1 MRGGG
6 GVTEP
11 AARLAG
17 GGARPPSWAPLRHP
31 LFRAFWLAG
40 LASNVGAWMQSTA
53 GSWQMTRLSSSTLMV
68 ALMQTAANLPA
79 LLVGLPAG
87 ALADIADRRKYLIGT
102 QLWMAG
108 AAALLALLAAIGLL
122 TPWTLVALTFVLAL
136 GDAADAPAWQAITPD
151 LVPKGFLPSAVLL
164 GGLSVNL
171 ARVLGP
177 ALAGIVVATSGP
189 AMAYALN
196 ALSLVGVLVIV
207 VRWRPDPP
215 AARKSPPERIWSAVR
230 AGVRYVRNAPAVRAL
245 YAQAAVFILFSSALW
260 ALLPVVAGSV
270 LHLGAPGY
278 GALLA
283 SFGAGAL
290 LGVGLSPRLR
300 PQLGP
305 RRSMTWAGTL
315 VAVAMLVVAQARA
328 LPVVCVGLAA
338 GGMGWIEVMSCL
350 NLLTLTAVPRWVQ
363 ARVLGIY
370 WVVVQGGLAGG
381 SLAWGIL
388 ASRQGVSAALT
399 WASIG
404 LAAASLL
411 GRGRQVAPPTEDL
424 TPAPDALPKLDR
436 AVEAESGPVLVTVEY
451 RIDPAMRESF
461 TRATRALERIRRRDG
476 AYTWG
481 LYGDLADPARYVE
494 TFLVE
499 SWAEHERQHAHLT
512 AADRVVEDRVRP
524 FLVGAA
530 PPAVSHLI
538 YVPPARRHRGEA
550 ASEVLPSGGRGLG
563 R

>member
-1 MRGGG
+1 M
-6 GVTEP
+6 
-11 AARLAG
+11 
-17 GGARPPSWAPLRHP
+17 
-31 LFRAFWLAG
+31 
-40 LASNVGAWMQSTA
+40 
-53 GSWQMTRLSSSTLMV
+53 
-68 ALMQTAANLPA
+68 
-79 LLVGLPAG
+79 
-87 ALADIADRRKYLIGT
+87 
-102 QLWMAG
+102 
-108 AAALLALLAAIGLL
+108 
-122 TPWTLVALTFVLAL
+122 
-136 GDAADAPAWQAITPD
+136 
-151 LVPKGFLPSAVLL
+151 
-164 GGLSVNL
+164 
-171 ARVLGP
+171 
-177 ALAGIVVATSGP
+177 
-189 AMAYALN
+189 
-196 ALSLVGVLVIV
+196 
-207 VRWRPDPP
+207 
-215 AARKSPPERIWSAVR
+215 R
-230 AGVRYVRNAPAVRAL
+230 AGVRYVRNAPPVRAL

-270 LHLGAPGY
+270 LHLGASGY

-300 PQLGP
+300 PQLGA
-305 RRSMTWAGTL
+305 RHSMAWAAAL

-328 LPVVCVGLAA
+328 IPLVCFGLAV

-370 WVVVQGGLAGG
+370 WVVVQGGLAAG
-381 SLAWGIL
+381 SLAWGIV

-404 LAAASLL
+404 LAAVSLL
-411 GRGRQVAPPTEDL
+411 GRGRQVAPATEDL
-424 TPAPDALPKLDR
+424 SPAPDALPKLDR

-451 RIDPAMRESF
+451 RIDPARRESF

-476 AYTWG
+476 AYAWG

-499 SWAEHERQHAHLT
+499 SWAEHERQHARLT
-512 AADRVVEDRVRP
+512 AADRLVEDRIRP

-530 PPAVSHLI
+530 PPAVSHLV
-538 YVPPARRHRGEA
+538 YVPRVQRHRGEA
-550 ASEVLPSGGRGLG
+550 ASELLPGGGRGLG